1 MEQNIN
7 LVSQT
12 TEQSPPQQQSKKRWE
27 IEFDRLEH
35 HIKRALKHQD
45 MYNLSDIKEKIH
57 QGEFHIWG
65 GKNSVMI
72 TEIVEFP
79 RVKVLNLLFCGGD
92 YKELET
98 MLPSFEQFARHFGCK
113 RIYGGGRKGWLR
125 KIKHLG
131 FEQEY
136 MVRKEL

>member
-1 MEQNIN
+1 MVQNTKSKLTITET
-7 LVSQT
+7 SQ
-12 TEQSPPQQQSKKRWE
+12 PQQQSKEHWE

-57 QGEFHIWG
+57 QGMFHIWG

-79 RVKVLNLLFCGGD
+79 QVKVLNLLFCGGD
-92 YKELET
+92 YKELEA
-98 MLPSFEQFARHFGCK
+98 MMPSFVQFAKHFGCK

-131 FEQEY
+131 FEQAY

>member
-1 MEQNIN
+1 LTITET
-7 LVSQT
+7 SQ
-12 TEQSPPQQQSKKRWE
+12 PQQQSKEHWE

-57 QGEFHIWG
+57 QGMFHIWG

-72 TEIVEFP
+72 TYFIEYP
-79 RVKVLNLLFCGGD
+79 RYNALSILIGGGD
-92 YKELET
+92 YKELEK
-98 MLPSFEQFARHFGCK
+98 MFPSVEHFARHHGCRK
-113 RIYGGGRKGWLR
+113 IFLGGRKGWSR

-131 FEQEY
+131 FEKIFFIE
-136 MVRKEL
+136 KEL

>member
-1 MEQNIN
+1 M
-7 LVSQT
+7 SQT
-12 TEQSPPQQQSKKRWE
+12 TEHSQPQQQSKEDWE
-27 IEFDRLEH
+27 IEFDRLEK
-35 HIKRALKHQD
+35 HIIRALKHQD

-57 QGEFHIWG
+57 QGMFHIWG

-72 TEIVEFP
+72 TEFVEYL
-79 RVKVLNLLFCGGD
+79 RVKVMNLLFCAGD
-92 YKELET
+92 YKELEA
-98 MLPSFEQFARHFGCK
+98 MLPSFEQFAKHFGCK

-136 MVRKEL
+136 LVRKQL

>member
-1 MEQNIN
+1 
-7 LVSQT
+7 
-12 TEQSPPQQQSKKRWE
+12 
-27 IEFDRLEH
+27 
-35 HIKRALKHQD
+35 

-79 RVKVLNLLFCGGD
+79 RVKVLNLLFGGGD
-92 YKELET
+92 YKELEE
-98 MLPSFEQFARHFGCK
+98 MFPSFEQFARHFGCK
-113 RIYGGGRKGWLR
+113 SIYVGGRKGWLR

-136 MVRKEL
+136 MVRKKL